1 MEDLGSLLSA
11 AKARDKKAVARLITL
26 IEGDVAIASEVL
38 EGLGMAKEPKSHI
51 IGFTGPAGV
60 GKSTLISRVAEK
72 LSREEKS
79 VAILALDPS
88 SPFSGGAFLG
98 DRVRFRESSPLIY
111 FRSMSTKEEEVIPLK
126 ALLAIEIFEALKYDY
141 IILETPGS
149 GQFNVRTREISDTVV
164 VVLMPGMGDD
174 VQALKAGLMEIGD
187 IYVVNK
193 SDIPGTQVTQMQVE
207 FALRNQEREGWAPTV
222 ITTNAPQGKGVKELI
237 NMLKIREKHLKR
249 NPAIP
254 LGRRRNR
261 RALEIELL
269 ILTEVSR
276 IYKEKVEGESKETY
290 EKALTGEA
298 NPTKAA
304 CKILKD
310 IAAEILKN
318 N

>member
-222 ITTNAPQGKGVKELI
+222 ITTNAQQGKGIKELL
-237 NMLKIREKHLKR
+237 NLLRLREKHLKET
-249 NPAIP
+249 PDIP
-254 LGRRRNR
+254 QRRRKR
-261 RALEIELL
+261 RRSLQIELL
-269 ILTEVSR
+269 IQAEIMNIYNQVVRERSRELYEEALKGEV
-276 IYKEKVEGESKETY
+276 
-290 EKALTGEA
+290 
-298 NPTKAA
+298 NPIRAA
-304 CKILKD
+304 STILK
-310 IAAEILKN
+310 IMAAEILKK
-318 N
+318 